1 MWTWTDPTE
10 HNLCS
15 SQWSRQ
21 GGGSSSCPWWG
32 WSSHLKWRCWRWGES
47 FECVSDWPVEID
59 HADGE
64 VWSAPIS
71 QSRPSWHDDVM
82 IILCQQISGPSVVSN
97 SNICDLILRPLF
109 VCLGCIVQDPIVQP
123 RWIHCRSHALMLML
137 VQLKWGNIENRKKK
151 NFYKQH
157 YYQVEK
163 VSFECLPVPKFIP
176 SHPIPT

>member
-32 WSSHLKWRCWRWGES
+32 WWSHLKWRCWRWGES

-151 NFYKQH
+151 NFNKQH